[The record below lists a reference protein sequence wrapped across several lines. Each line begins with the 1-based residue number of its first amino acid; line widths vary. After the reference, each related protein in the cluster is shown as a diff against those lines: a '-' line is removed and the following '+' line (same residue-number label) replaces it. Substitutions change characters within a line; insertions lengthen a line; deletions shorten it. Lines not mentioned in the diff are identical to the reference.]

1 LDQSILTAWLTS
13 SCWGRS
19 SKTEGWIAVAG
30 LERHFRDTLLA
41 QFPGDGS
48 ERARLTA
55 GFRTRR
61 ADEWHAWAESVD
73 LPIVAVSEP

>member
-1 LDQSILTAWLTS
+1 M
-13 SCWGRS
+13 
-19 SKTEGWIAVAG
+19 AG

-41 QFPGDGS
+41 QFPGDAS